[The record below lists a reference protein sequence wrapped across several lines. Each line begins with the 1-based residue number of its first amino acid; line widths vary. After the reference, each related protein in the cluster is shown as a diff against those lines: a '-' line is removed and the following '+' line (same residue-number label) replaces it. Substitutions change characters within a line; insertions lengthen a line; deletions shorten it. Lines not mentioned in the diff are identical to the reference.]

1 MLELSIPG
9 EEPLA
14 LEHLVADFNGTLA
27 IDGRLLPG
35 VADDLRNLARRLS
48 IHVITADTFGSAR
61 QALEGLPVRLSVLGE
76 TPHAAAKRACVEGL
90 VARRCVAIGNGR
102 NDELM
107 LAAAALGIVVIQGE
121 GAARQT
127 VQAADVVAPDIGS
140 ALGLLL
146 HPDRLTATLR
156 R

>member
-1 MLELSIPG
+1 MLEITIPG
-9 EEPLA
+9 EEPLL

-27 IDGRLLPG
+27 IDGCLLPG
-35 VADDLRNLARRLS
+35 VVDDLRNLARRLS

-61 QALEGLPVRLSVLGE
+61 QALEGLPVRLNVLTE
-76 TPHAAAKRACVEGL
+76 TPHAAAKRRYVEDLG
-90 VARRCVAIGNGR
+90 AGRCVAIGNGR

-121 GAARQT
+121 GAARPT
-127 VQAADVVAPDIGS
+127 VQAADVVASDIGS